1 MPIYRCSALLPC
13 VLLQGMPDSV
23 PQKQYARHVLSNV
36 QQDWHY
42 QPFASAVDSAV
53 DILISTAFAT
63 AASTAAAAAAG
74 DNGNHITYSLSG
86 GNYPDVQHAG
96 PGANG
101 GAGGAGGA
109 AEADVYYRPVLRQL
123 CEAGLKLHLQVQGTA
138 DGMFIFVPGEL
149 HLGQWL
155 KACCKQA

>member
-1 MPIYRCSALLPC
+1 
-13 VLLQGMPDSV
+13 MPDSV
-23 PQKQYARHVLSNV
+23 RQKQYARHVLSNV

-53 DILISTAFAT
+53 DILISTAVAT

-74 DNGNHITYSLSG
+74 DNGNTITYSLSG
-86 GNYPDVQHAG
+86 GDHPDVAES
-96 PGANG
+96 NG
-101 GAGGAGGA
+101 SAGGA

-138 DGMFIFVPGEL
+138 DGMFIYVPG
-149 HLGQWL
+149 
-155 KACCKQA
+155 KA